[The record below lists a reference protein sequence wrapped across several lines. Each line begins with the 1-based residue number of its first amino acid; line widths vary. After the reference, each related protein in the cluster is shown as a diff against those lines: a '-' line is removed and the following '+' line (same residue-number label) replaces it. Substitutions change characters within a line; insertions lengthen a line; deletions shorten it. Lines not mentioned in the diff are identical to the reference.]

1 MHKSLAL
8 LLSLS
13 MVLSACGKDDEA
25 ESAGKVV
32 NTEVS
37 GTVNDSIQ
45 QSENKNEKWSKI
57 AGNPK
62 LFMKEYNKLS
72 EVQQY
77 YFCSAF
83 SMGAMSASK
92 PATASAMVSYFL
104 GMGVEKYSQGID
116 DKTYYAFDMGKNIF
130 RYELVVNYILD
141 EKICE
146 KVMLDATDYVKA
158 KKISTDEINEKGRPE
173 AKKIVEYINKEKN
186 KK

>member
-1 MHKSLAL
+1 MKKFLI
-8 LLSLS
+8 LSLS
-13 MVLSACGKDDEA
+13 AVLLLSACGKDEEEQDEA
-25 ESAGKVV
+25 EKSAV
-32 NTEVS
+32 EVS
-37 GTVNDSIQ
+37 QKNTIATK
-45 QSENKNEKWSKI
+45 NKSNEKEKWSVI
-57 AGNPK
+57 AGNPQ
-62 LFMKEYNKLS
+62 LFKSEYEQLS
-72 EVQQY
+72 PAQQY

-104 GMGVEKYSQGID
+104 GLGVEKYSVGID

-146 KVMLDATDYVKA
+146 KVMLEATDYVKER
-158 KKISTDEINEKGRPE
+158 KISTDEINEKGKFE
-173 AKKIVEYINKEKN
+173 AKKIVEYIKKN

>member
-1 MHKSLAL
+1 MKKLLAFL
-8 LLSLS
+8 LCSTV
-13 MVLSACGKDDEA
+13 MISACGNNDEETETDTDKGAVTQNVKIKNKVKKDPQA
-25 ESAGKVV
+25 
-32 NTEVS
+32 
-37 GTVNDSIQ
+37 
-45 QSENKNEKWSKI
+45 EKWRKI

-62 LFMKEYNKLS
+62 LFKGEYDKLS
-72 EVQQY
+72 PAQQY

-104 GMGVEKYSQGID
+104 GVGVEKYAQGID
-116 DKTYYAFDMGKNIF
+116 DKTYYAFDMGENIF

-146 KVMLDATDYVKA
+146 KVMIDATDYVKE
-158 KKISTDEINEKGRPE
+158 KKISTDEINEKGKFE
-173 AKKIVEYINKEKN
+173 ARKIVEYINKS